1 MLIGSTTR
9 HTYASVSAFDS
20 QAAPPS
26 IFPLLLLR
34 SCSCGRTCGFARPA
48 ANSNHAELGLN
59 ACRAYP
65 LRLNVPEKR
74 KLCWMKE
81 YVAELEVQ
89 CSLQVFTGWSTCAP
103 TTACLSVQKRPLIL
117 LLRGRSSDANLGHQ
131 GKSLRWTAQ
140 ALDCGM
146 VCYCGRGK
154 GRTSSTQQTVT
165 VSATQAKHDC
175 GNTNTQGTWRDAPLS
190 LICEAIMSE

>member
-26 IFPLLLLR
+26 IFPLLPLR
-34 SCSCGRTCGFARPA
+34 SCSCGRTCGFAQPA

-65 LRLNVPEKR
+65 LRLNVLGKR
-74 KLCWMKE
+74 KLRWIEE

-103 TTACLSVQKRPLIL
+103 TTACLSFPKRPLIL
-117 LLRGRSSDANLGHQ
+117 LLRGHPIRCQSGPPRQEQAMDGTGAG
-131 GKSLRWTAQ
+131 LRDGLLLWE
-140 ALDCGM
+140 
-146 VCYCGRGK
+146 GK
-154 GRTSSTQQTVT
+154 GTRIIDSANRYCVGDSGQT
-165 VSATQAKHDC
+165 
-175 GNTNTQGTWRDAPLS
+175 
-190 LICEAIMSE
+190 

>member
-26 IFPLLLLR
+26 IFPLPLLG
-34 SCSCGRTCGFARPA
+34 SCSCVSCGVRTCGFAQPA
-48 ANSNHAELGLN
+48 ANSNHAKLDLN

-65 LRLNVPEKR
+65 LRLNVLEKR
-74 KLCWMKE
+74 KLFWMEE

-103 TTACLSVQKRPLIL
+103 TTACRPIQQRPLIL
-117 LLRGRSSDANLGHQ
+117 LLRGRPSDANLYHQ
-131 GKSLRWTAQ
+131 GKNPRWTAR

-146 VCYCGRGK
+146 FCCCWRGRDVHHRLSKPLMCRRLRPNMIVAMRPLKERG
-154 GRTSSTQQTVT
+154 
-165 VSATQAKHDC
+165 
-175 GNTNTQGTWRDAPLS
+175 GTLRCL
-190 LICEAIMSE
+190 